1 MLDSIPIVRSQTCI
15 EIEQKSVV
23 LQEEQIS
30 INNNL

>member
-1 MLDSIPIVRSQTCI
+1 MLDPIPIGRAQTCI

-30 INNNL
+30 INSNL